1 MCCFPSGRVVKVV
14 FLNKKNEGIVLQY
27 NQHKQHNPTT
37 LRVQQHST
45 RSKEKNIEHNPMPL
59 GCVVFLAEELLRL
72 FF

>member
-45 RSKEKNIEHNPMPL
+45 RSKEKN
-59 GCVVFLAEELLRL
+59 
-72 FF
+72 